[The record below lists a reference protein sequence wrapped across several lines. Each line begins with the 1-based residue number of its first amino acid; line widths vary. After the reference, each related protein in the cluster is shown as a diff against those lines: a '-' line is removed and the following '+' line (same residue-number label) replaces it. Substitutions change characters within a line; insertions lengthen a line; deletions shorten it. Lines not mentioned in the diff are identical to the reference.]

1 MRHFTKQQNYPI
13 EICKV
18 QISKWIFQFNQ
29 FLYNWCVVITVV
41 FQVYDSAFSKAKL
54 KEMFPDLPDAQ
65 INEVINGW
73 TTIEECI
80 ASILDSNHEG

>member
-1 MRHFTKQQNYPI
+1 M
-13 EICKV
+13 
-18 QISKWIFQFNQ
+18 
-29 FLYNWCVVITVV
+29 